1 MEYLVTGKYPDG
13 SGKVVMTPREQ
24 EISELSAWGLSR
36 KEIADKLFVS
46 EHTVENHF
54 RNIFKKTGCKKL
66 NQLSAWW
73 FCIKFNISFDLS
85 PRTRS
90 IIASLLLSVYSSTIF
105 TTDPSLYTR
114 RILRRNT
121 IELRIREV

>member
-1 MEYLVTGKYPDG
+1 MKYLVAGKYPDG
-13 SGKVVMTPREQ
+13 SGKAVITPREQ
-24 EISELSAWGLSR
+24 EITELSAWGLSR
-36 KEIADKLFVS
+36 KEIANKLFVS
-46 EHTVENHF
+46 EHTIENHF

-90 IIASLLLSVYSSTIF
+90 VIASLLLLIYSSTF
-105 TTDPSLYTR
+105 VTNDYSLYTR